1 MKPGPR
7 NNRLVEP
14 LTSEEKE
21 KIRLEREESLRL
33 LNKEFE
39 ERQKKKAL
47 VDDIL
52 NQLQIPNEAGSN
64 LVHGDELADILMDEI
79 KVKAILTRVRNKAFW

>member
-7 NNRLVEP
+7 NIRLQP
-14 LTSEEKE
+14 TLTPEEE
-21 KIRLEREESLRL
+21 ENLRLEREEQMRL
-33 LNKEFE
+33 LNQEME
-39 ERQKKKAL
+39 ARQKKKAL

-52 NQLQIPNEAGSN
+52 NQLQIPHEAGSN

-79 KVKAILTRVRNKAFW
+79 KVKAILTRVRNKAFC